1 MNGIVTAVLEVF
13 EAVGTWISE
22 TIPTFVPIFY
32 SAESGLTFV
41 GVTLLMSLGFSVVF
55 LLIGLLQRFLSFRG

>member
-1 MNGIVTAVLEVF
+1 MNGIVTAVLAVF
-13 EAVGTWISE
+13 TAIGTWISD

-32 SAESGLTFV
+32 SAETGLTFV

-55 LLIGLLQRFLSFRG
+55 LLFGVLQRFFTFRG

>member
-32 SAESGLTFV
+32 DAETGLTFI